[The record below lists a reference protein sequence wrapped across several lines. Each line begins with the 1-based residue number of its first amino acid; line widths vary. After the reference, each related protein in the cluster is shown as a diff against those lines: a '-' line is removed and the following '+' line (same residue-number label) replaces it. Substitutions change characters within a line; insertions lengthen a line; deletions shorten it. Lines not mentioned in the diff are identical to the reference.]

1 MKKTTMTQLSTNRG
15 LKFSDNEIVG
25 LLLYGSPKFDTDQ
38 NHNGIIVLVIF

>member
-1 MKKTTMTQLSTNRG
+1 MTKLSTNRD

-38 NHNGIIVLVIF
+38 NDNEVIVLVMF